1 MEPQAPQSPVAPPDL
16 AERVTRL
23 EAQVAW
29 LLQRP
34 QASTPPAPAQAPAQS
49 QAPAPP
55 LPRPVPRP
63 ATPRKEISPV
73 VWIAGIGAS
82 IFLFGAI
89 FFFRWAI
96 QQGWVGAELRFVLGL
111 LVGGAIA
118 AFAGKLIL
126 GHSRALGVALLL
138 AGLGTLQFTFRAGA
152 MEYHFYAAPLGLAAT
167 ALFTLLAGGLAAR
180 AGSGGALTVSL
191 VSGLA
196 APLVFS
202 QGGHHEVALA
212 IYLAV
217 LMAGT
222 LAVPY
227 LARTGG
233 AWHGARWTALV
244 GVWLLLMPAC
254 AGVLKGDAAL
264 LGMLLVLHLVL
275 AGLWAWLP
283 GTEEIPATPTVL
295 WLVAS
300 ILATTYG
307 WLLWKRLDL
316 TPETFALPV
325 ILVAALNLALV
336 QPLRHR
342 MENRRADWGLLALA
356 AGHLALAVPVALAWR
371 WVGPLWGAFAL
382 ALAWASLKAE
392 DSDFAQEATALRWLA
407 AALALLT
414 TLRWAFHGLDGL
426 FWRSATLTPFLN
438 AAFAE
443 GALASAAWFLLT
455 KAVRGDRPADASASP
470 LAPADGSGQARPVR
484 RRGDPLGVIAFLA
497 LQVTANVTLAF
508 EAARLVQ
515 WFQAPGPYGYG
526 PSRAASIAMTLV
538 WALSGAWQWM
548 LGLGKREEGRRALMI
563 AGYVWMGLASF
574 KLIVS
579 DLDRADTPLRALA
592 FLGVGGIGMA
602 AAILA
607 NRKRS
612 GEPS

>member
-1 MEPQAPQSPVAPPDL
+1 MADLPQDPTGSQDL
-16 AERVTRL
+16 APRVARL

-29 LLQRP
+29 LLQ
-34 QASTPPAPAQAPAQS
+34 QAQAGAPAPAAPMPVRPQ
-49 QAPAPP
+49 
-55 LPRPVPRP
+55 PRPVPVP
-63 ATPRKEISPV
+63 ATPRKELSPV
-73 VWIAGIGAS
+73 VWIAGIGAA

-96 QQGWVGAELRFVLGL
+96 QQGWVGAELRFILGL
-111 LVGGAIA
+111 LAGGTIS
-118 AFAGKLIL
+118 AFAARLLL
-126 GHSRALGVALLL
+126 GDSRRLGVALLL

-152 MEYHFYAAPLGLAAT
+152 MAYHFYPAALGLAAA
-167 ALFTLLAGGLAAR
+167 ALVTLLAGGLAAR
-180 AGSGGALTVSL
+180 GRSGGALTVAL
-191 VSGLA
+191 ASGLA
-196 APLVFS
+196 TPLVFS

-217 LMAGT
+217 LMAAA

-227 LARTGG
+227 LARAGG

-244 GVWLLLMPAC
+244 GVWLLLLPAC
-254 AGVLKGDAAL
+254 AEVLKADAGLLAL
-264 LGMLLVLHLVL
+264 ILVLHLAL

-283 GTEEIPATPTVL
+283 GREETPGTPTVL

-300 ILATTYG
+300 ILGTTYG
-307 WLLWKRLDL
+307 WLLWKRLGL
-316 TPETFALPV
+316 APETFALPV
-325 ILVAALNLALV
+325 LAVAALNLALV
-336 QPLRHR
+336 KPLRER
-342 MENRRADWGLLALA
+342 MASRRADWGLLALA

-382 ALAWASLKAE
+382 GLAWASLKAE
-392 DSDFAQEATALRWLA
+392 DSEFSEEATALRWLA

-426 FWRSATLTPFLN
+426 FFHNRVMTPFLN
-438 AAFAE
+438 PAFAE
-443 GALASAAWFLLT
+443 GALASAAWWMLT
-455 KAVRGDRPADASASP
+455 
-470 LAPADGSGQARPVR
+470 
-484 RRGDPLGVIAFLA
+484 RRGGPLGLISFLA
-497 LQVTANVTLAF
+497 LEVVANVTLAF

-515 WFQAPGPYGYG
+515 RLQAPASPGWG
-526 PSRAASIAMTLV
+526 PSRAASITMTLV

-548 LGLGKREEGRRALMI
+548 RGLGQRDTARRALMI
-563 AGYVWMGLASF
+563 AGYAWMGIASL

-607 NRKRS
+607 NRQRS
-612 GEPS
+612 GEAS

>member
-1 MEPQAPQSPVAPPDL
+1 MDPLAPQNPAPPEDL
-16 AERVTRL
+16 AERVARL
-23 EAQVAW
+23 EDQVAW
-29 LLQRP
+29 LLQRQQAPSAPP
-34 QASTPPAPAQAPAQS
+34 QARVQAPAS
-49 QAPAPP
+49 SHP
-55 LPRPVPRP
+55 LPRPIVRP
-63 ATPRKEISPV
+63 AQPRQEVSPV

-111 LVGGAIA
+111 LVGGAIS
-118 AFAGKLIL
+118 AFAAKLVL
-126 GHSRALGVALLL
+126 GESRRLGVALLL

-167 ALFTLLAGGLAAR
+167 ALVTLLAGGLAAR
-180 AGSGGALTVSL
+180 GRSGGALTVSL
-191 VSGLA
+191 ISGLA

-212 IYLAV
+212 AYLAV
-217 LMAGT
+217 LMAAA

-233 AWHGARWTALV
+233 SWHGARWTALV
-244 GVWLLLMPAC
+244 GVWLLLLPAC
-254 AGVLKGDAAL
+254 AEVLKADAGT
-264 LGMLLVLHLVL
+264 LGMLLVLHLLL

-283 GTEEIPATPTVL
+283 GTKDLPGTPTVL

-307 WLLWKRLDL
+307 WLLWKRAGL

-325 ILVAALNLALV
+325 IAAATLNVLLV
-336 QPLRHR
+336 QPLRQR
-342 MENRRADWGLLALA
+342 MENRRADWGLLALV

-382 ALAWASLKAE
+382 GLAWASLKAE
-392 DSDFAQEATALRWLA
+392 DSTFAEEATALRWLA

-414 TLRWAFHGLDGL
+414 TLRWAFHGLDGFL
-426 FWRSATLTPFLN
+426 FRSSPLTPFLN
-438 AAFAE
+438 PAFAE
-443 GALASAAWFLLT
+443 GALVSAAWWM
-455 KAVRGDRPADASASP
+455 
-470 LAPADGSGQARPVR
+470 LA
-484 RRGDPLGVIAFLA
+484 RRGGPLGLISFLA
-497 LQVTANVTLAF
+497 LEVTANVTLAF
-508 EAARLVQ
+508 EAARVVQ
-515 WFQAPGPYGYG
+515 RLQTPSPLGWG

-548 LGLGKREEGRRALMI
+548 RGLGQRDKARRALMI
-563 AGYVWMGLASF
+563 AGYAWMGLASV
-574 KLIVS
+574 KLIAS

-607 NRKRS
+607 NRTRS
-612 GEPS
+612 EEPS

>member
-1 MEPQAPQSPVAPPDL
+1 M
-16 AERVTRL
+16 
-23 EAQVAW
+23 
-29 LLQRP
+29 
-34 QASTPPAPAQAPAQS
+34 
-49 QAPAPP
+49 
-55 LPRPVPRP
+55 
-63 ATPRKEISPV
+63 

-111 LVGGAIA
+111 LVGGAIS
-118 AFAGKLIL
+118 AFATKLIL
-126 GHSRALGVALLL
+126 GEGRRLGVALLL

-152 MEYHFYAAPLGLAAT
+152 MEYHFYAAPIGLAAA
-167 ALFTLLAGGLAAR
+167 ALVTLLAGALAAR
-180 AGSGGALTVSL
+180 GRSGGALTVSL
-191 VSGLA
+191 VSGQA

-212 IYLAV
+212 VYLAV
-217 LMAGT
+217 LMAAA

-227 LARTGG
+227 LARTGN
-233 AWHGARWTALV
+233 AWHGARWTALL
-244 GVWLLLMPAC
+244 GVWLLLLPAC
-254 AGVLKGDAAL
+254 AEVMKADATPLGL
-264 LGMLLVLHLVL
+264 LLILHLLL

-283 GTEEIPATPTVL
+283 RTEEVPGTPTVL

-307 WLLWKRLDL
+307 WLLWKRLGL
-316 TPETFALPV
+316 APETFALPV
-325 ILVAALNLALV
+325 LAVAALNLALV
-336 QPLRHR
+336 RPLRQR
-342 MENRRADWGLLALA
+342 MGNRRADWGLLALA

-382 ALAWASLKAE
+382 GLAWTSLKAE
-392 DSDFAQEATALRWLA
+392 DSDFAEEATALRWLA

-426 FWRSATLTPFLN
+426 FFRSYAMTPFLN
-438 AAFAE
+438 SAFAE
-443 GALASAAWFLLT
+443 GALASAAWFLL
-455 KAVRGDRPADASASP
+455 A
-470 LAPADGSGQARPVR
+470 
-484 RRGDPLGVIAFLA
+484 RRGGPLGVVSFLA
-497 LQVTANVTLAF
+497 LEVTANVTLAF
-508 EAARLVQ
+508 EAARVVR
-515 WFQAPGPYGYG
+515 WFQGPAVF
-526 PSRAASIAMTLV
+526 SRAGSIALTLV

-548 LGLGKREEGRRALMI
+548 RGLGQRDGARRALMF
-563 AGYVWMGLASF
+563 AGYAWMGLASF

-607 NRKRS
+607 NRQRS